1 MKTRGWLI
9 ILSLFILLGGGIA
22 LALQEVWV
30 LQVENTEHP
39 AKLLIRTAPAARF
52 SLSYINS
59 IYLQPAAEDFQ
70 VGGGEEILLL
80 GVRTRSPA
88 VAAYYGFEEEEKEY
102 YPVNRT
108 LKSFVLRLGMSQ
120 AQVLSWADKQISLG
134 ELGEPGDR
142 LEVRVVRMT
151 RGRYLLSS
159 GKKERG

>member
-1 MKTRGWLI
+1 
-9 ILSLFILLGGGIA
+9 LSILLGGGIS
-22 LALQEVWV
+22 LAFQEVWV
-30 LQVENTEHP
+30 LRVENTEHP
-39 AKLLIRTAPAARF
+39 GKLFIRTAPAARF

-70 VGGGEEILLL
+70 VGNGEEIILL
-80 GVRTRSPA
+80 GVRTQSPA
-88 VAAYYGFEEEEKEY
+88 VATYYGFEEGKDY
-102 YPVNRT
+102 YPVNRR

-120 AQVLSWADKQISLG
+120 AQTLSWGNRQISLG

>member
-1 MKTRGWLI
+1 MKTRGWI
-9 ILSLFILLGGGIA
+9 SLFCLAVLVVGGILLVF
-22 LALQEVWV
+22 QEVWV
-30 LQVENTEHP
+30 LRVENTDHP
-39 AKLLIRTAPAARF
+39 RELMIRTAPAARF

-59 IYLQPAAEDFQ
+59 IYLQPAAEDFR
-70 VGGGEEILLL
+70 VGEGEEIILL

-88 VAAYYGFEEEEKEY
+88 VAAYYGFEEGKDY

-120 AQVLSWADKQISLG
+120 AQTLSWGNRQISLG

-151 RGRYLLSS
+151 RMQYLLSS
-159 GKKERG
+159 GKKEKG

>member
-9 ILSLFILLGGGIA
+9 LLSSFILLGGGIT
-22 LALQEVWV
+22 LAFQEVWV

-52 SLSYINS
+52 TLSYINS

-70 VGGGEEILLL
+70 VGEGEEILLL

-88 VAAYYGFEEEEKEY
+88 VAAYYGFEEGKEY

-120 AQVLSWADKQISLG
+120 AQVLSWANKQISLG

-159 GKKERG
+159 GQKERG

>member
-1 MKTRGWLI
+1 MKTRAWIFL
-9 ILSLFILLGGGIA
+9 LAFFILLCGGIS
-22 LALQEVWV
+22 LAFQEVWV
-30 LQVENTEHP
+30 LRVENTDHP
-39 AKLLIRTAPAARF
+39 GELLIPTAPAARF

-70 VGGGEEILLL
+70 VGEGEEIILL

-88 VAAYYGFEEEEKEY
+88 VAAYYGFEEGKDY

-108 LKSFVLRLGMSQ
+108 LKSFVLRRGMTQ
-120 AQVLSWADKQISLG
+120 AQTLSWGNRQVSLG
-134 ELGEPGDR
+134 EMGEPGDR

-151 RGRYLLSS
+151 RIQYLLSP

>member
-1 MKTRGWLI
+1 M
-9 ILSLFILLGGGIA
+9 
-22 LALQEVWV
+22 

-70 VGGGEEILLL
+70 VGEGEEILLL

-88 VAAYYGFEEEEKEY
+88 VAAYYGFEEEKEY

-120 AQVLSWADKQISLG
+120 AQVLSWANRQISLG

>member
-1 MKTRGWLI
+1 MKTRVWIFL
-9 ILSLFILLGGGIA
+9 LAFFILLCGGIS
-22 LALQEVWV
+22 LAFQEVWV
-30 LQVENTEHP
+30 LRVENTDHP
-39 AKLLIRTAPAARF
+39 GELLIPTAPAARF

-70 VGGGEEILLL
+70 VGEGEEIILL

-88 VAAYYGFEEEEKEY
+88 VAAYYGFEEGKDY

-108 LKSFVLRLGMSQ
+108 LKSFVLRRGMTQ
-120 AQVLSWADKQISLG
+120 AQTLSWGNRQVSLG
-134 ELGEPGDR
+134 EMGEPGDR

-151 RGRYLLSS
+151 RIQYLLSP

>member
-1 MKTRGWLI
+1 MKTRGWI
-9 ILSLFILLGGGIA
+9 SLFCLAVLVVGGILLVF
-22 LALQEVWV
+22 QEVWV
-30 LQVENTEHP
+30 LRVENTDHP
-39 AKLLIRTAPAARF
+39 RELMIRTAPEARF

-59 IYLQPAAEDFQ
+59 IYLQPAAEDFR
-70 VGGGEEILLL
+70 VGEGEEIILL

-88 VAAYYGFEEEEKEY
+88 VAAYYGFEEGKDY
-102 YPVNRT
+102 YPVNRK

-120 AQVLSWADKQISLG
+120 AQTLSWGNRQISLG

>member
-1 MKTRGWLI
+1 MKTRGWI
-9 ILSLFILLGGGIA
+9 SLFCLAVLVAGGIF
-22 LALQEVWV
+22 LVFQEVWV
-30 LQVENTEHP
+30 LRVENTDHP
-39 AKLLIRTAPAARF
+39 RELMIRTAPEARF

-59 IYLQPAAEDFQ
+59 IYLQPAAEDFR
-70 VGGGEEILLL
+70 VGEGEEIILL

-88 VAAYYGFEEEEKEY
+88 VAAYYGFEEGKDY
-102 YPVNRT
+102 YPVNRK

-120 AQVLSWADKQISLG
+120 AQTLSWGNRQISLG

>member
-1 MKTRGWLI
+1 MI
-9 ILSLFILLGGGIA
+9 SLAGLGAFLGTG
-22 LALQEVWV
+22 EVRVLEIVNSEQAGQLWV
-30 LQVENTEHP
+30 PVEQGT
-39 AKLLIRTAPAARF
+39 RF

-59 IYLQPAAEDFQ
+59 IYRQPAAEDFQ
-70 VGGGEEILLL
+70 VGEGEEIILL

-88 VAAYYGFEEEEKEY
+88 VAAYYGFEEGKDY
-102 YPVNRT
+102 YPVHRT

-120 AQVLSWADKQISLG
+120 AQTLSWGNRQVSLE

>member
-1 MKTRGWLI
+1 MVGG
-9 ILSLFILLGGGIA
+9 ILLVF
-22 LALQEVWV
+22 QEVWV
-30 LQVENTEHP
+30 LRVENTEHP
-39 AKLLIRTAPAARF
+39 GKLLIRTAPAARF

-59 IYLQPAAEDFQ
+59 IYLQPAAEDFR
-70 VGGGEEILLL
+70 VGEGEEIILL

-88 VAAYYGFEEEEKEY
+88 VAAYYGFEEGKDY

-120 AQVLSWADKQISLG
+120 AQTLSWGNRQVSLE

>member
-1 MKTRGWLI
+1 MKTRVWIFLLC
-9 ILSLFILLGGGIA
+9 LSILLGGGIS
-22 LALQEVWV
+22 LAFQEVWV
-30 LQVENTEHP
+30 LLVENTEHP
-39 AKLLIRTAPAARF
+39 GKLLIRTAPAARF

-70 VGGGEEILLL
+70 VGEGEEIILL

-88 VAAYYGFEEEEKEY
+88 VAAYYGFEEGKDY
-102 YPVNRT
+102 YPVNRR

-120 AQVLSWADKQISLG
+120 AQTLSWGNRQLSLG

>member
-1 MKTRGWLI
+1 MKTRGWI
-9 ILSLFILLGGGIA
+9 SLFCLAVLVVGGILLVF
-22 LALQEVWV
+22 QEVWV
-30 LQVENTEHP
+30 LRVENTDHP
-39 AKLLIRTAPAARF
+39 RELMIRTAPAARF

-59 IYLQPAAEDFQ
+59 IYLQPAAEDFR
-70 VGGGEEILLL
+70 VGEGEEIILL

-88 VAAYYGFEEEEKEY
+88 VAAYYGFEEGKDY

-120 AQVLSWADKQISLG
+120 AQILSWGNRQISLG

-151 RGRYLLSS
+151 RMQYLLSS
-159 GKKERG
+159 GKKEKG

>member
-9 ILSLFILLGGGIA
+9 LLSLFILLGGGIT
-22 LALQEVWV
+22 LAFQEVCV

-70 VGGGEEILLL
+70 VGEGEEILLL

-88 VAAYYGFEEEEKEY
+88 VAAYYGFEEEKEY

-120 AQVLSWADKQISLG
+120 AQVLSWANRQISLG

>member
-1 MKTRGWLI
+1 MNARVW
-9 ILSLFILLGGGIA
+9 FLLGFLIFLAGLGVFLGTGEVRVLEIVNPQRATRLWIPAEGG
-22 LALQEVWV
+22 
-30 LQVENTEHP
+30 T
-39 AKLLIRTAPAARF
+39 RF

-70 VGGGEEILLL
+70 VGEGDEILLL
-80 GVRTRSPA
+80 GVWTRSPA
-88 VAAYYGFEEEEKEY
+88 VVAYYGFDEGKEY
-102 YPVNRT
+102 YPVNRI

-120 AQVLSWADKQISLG
+120 AQILSWGNRQISLG

-142 LEVRVVRMT
+142 MEVRVVRMT

>member
-1 MKTRGWLI
+1 MKTRSRLI
-9 ILSLFILLGGGIA
+9 LLSLLILLGGAIA
-22 LALQEVWV
+22 LVFQGVWV
-30 LQVENTEHP
+30 LQVENTDHP

-70 VGGGEEILLL
+70 VGEREEILLL

-88 VAAYYGFEEEEKEY
+88 VAAYYGFEEGKEY
-102 YPVNRT
+102 YPVNRI

-120 AQVLSWADKQISLG
+120 AQVLSWANGRISLG

-142 LEVRVVRMT
+142 LEVQVVRMT
-151 RGRYLLSS
+151 RGRYLLSP
-159 GKKERG
+159 GQKERG

>member
-1 MKTRGWLI
+1 MKTRGWI
-9 ILSLFILLGGGIA
+9 SLFCLAVLVVGGILLVF
-22 LALQEVWV
+22 QEVWV
-30 LQVENTEHP
+30 LRVENTDHP
-39 AKLLIRTAPAARF
+39 GEIMIRTAPAARF

-59 IYLQPAAEDFQ
+59 IYLQPAAEDFR
-70 VGGGEEILLL
+70 VGEGEEIILL

-88 VAAYYGFEEEEKEY
+88 VAAYYGFEEGKDY

-120 AQVLSWADKQISLG
+120 AQTLSWGNRQVSLG

-151 RGRYLLSS
+151 RMQYLLSS
-159 GKKERG
+159 GKKEKA

>member
-1 MKTRGWLI
+1 MKTRGWI
-9 ILSLFILLGGGIA
+9 SLFCLAVLVVGGILLVF
-22 LALQEVWV
+22 QEVWV
-30 LQVENTEHP
+30 LRVENTDHP
-39 AKLLIRTAPAARF
+39 RELMIRTAPAARF

-59 IYLQPAAEDFQ
+59 IYLQPAAEDFR
-70 VGGGEEILLL
+70 VGEGEEIILL

-88 VAAYYGFEEEEKEY
+88 VAAYYGFEEGKDY

-120 AQVLSWADKQISLG
+120 AQTLSWGNRQVSLG

-151 RGRYLLSS
+151 RMQYLLSS
-159 GKKERG
+159 GKKEKG